1 MSSSPASELPVS
13 HADIRAAA
21 GRLAGKAVRT
31 PLLNLPSVDAE
42 LGFRLFIKAE
52 VLQRTGSFKF
62 RGAYNAISQLG
73 PAAKKTGVV
82 AFSSGNH
89 AQGVAHAAQ
98 LLGVPAIIV
107 MPADAPALKIA
118 NTRGYGAEVV
128 LYDRW
133 KEDRE
138 AIAARIAKERGAPTV
153 KPYDAEATIAGQ
165 GTCGLEIAAQAKE
178 AGVTLDAVI
187 VNCSGGGLATGCAVA
202 LAAESPATKVYTS
215 EPAGL
220 DDMARSLKAGERVAN
235 APDAKSFCDALL
247 APTPGEITF
256 AIARRLLAGGL
267 VADDKAVAAAMAFAF
282 ERFKLVVEPG
292 GAVSLAVLLQ
302 DRARWKGKAVCAVA
316 SGGNVD
322 RATFT
327 KALTEG

>member
-1 MSSSPASELPVS
+1 
-13 HADIRAAA
+13 
-21 GRLAGKAVRT
+21 
-31 PLLNLPSVDAE
+31 
-42 LGFRLFIKAE
+42 
-52 VLQRTGSFKF
+52 
-62 RGAYNAISQLG
+62 
-73 PAAKKTGVV
+73 
-82 AFSSGNH
+82 
-89 AQGVAHAAQ
+89 
-98 LLGVPAIIV
+98 
-107 MPADAPALKIA
+107 
-118 NTRGYGAEVV
+118 
-128 LYDRW
+128 
-133 KEDRE
+133 
-138 AIAARIAKERGAPTV
+138 V

-178 AGVTLDAVI
+178 AGVTLDAVV

-202 LAAESPATKVYTS
+202 LATESPGTKVYTS

-220 DDMARSLKAGERVAN
+220 DDMARSLQAGERVAN
-235 APDAKSFCDALL
+235 APDAQSFCDALL

-267 VADDKAVAAAMAFAF
+267 VADDKAVGAAMAFAF

-322 RATFT
+322 RETFA
-327 KALTEG
+327 KALGAGG

>member
-1 MSSSPASELPVS
+1 MCPRSPNPPRARSSMSSSPASELPVS

-21 GRLAGKAVRT
+21 VRLAGKAVRT
-31 PLLNLPSVDAE
+31 PLLNLPSVDAG

-62 RGAYNAISQLG
+62 RGAYNAIAQLG
-73 PAAKKTGVV
+73 PEAKKTGVV

-153 KPYDAEATIAGQ
+153 KPY
-165 GTCGLEIAAQAKE
+165 
-178 AGVTLDAVI
+178 
-187 VNCSGGGLATGCAVA
+187 
-202 LAAESPATKVYTS
+202 
-215 EPAGL
+215 
-220 DDMARSLKAGERVAN
+220 
-235 APDAKSFCDALL
+235 
-247 APTPGEITF
+247 
-256 AIARRLLAGGL
+256 
-267 VADDKAVAAAMAFAF
+267 
-282 ERFKLVVEPG
+282 
-292 GAVSLAVLLQ
+292 
-302 DRARWKGKAVCAVA
+302 
-316 SGGNVD
+316 
-322 RATFT
+322 
-327 KALTEG
+327 